1 MPPERSL
8 LISMPEIAEL
18 AGVQRPVVT
27 VWRRR
32 YNGSFPPPVADD
44 AGRPLF
50 DAQAILDW
58 LVATGRANRETLEPD
73 LRQYTLWHLGSRMKP
88 EDLIAFAT
96 ALICLRGLD
105 DDEPLQSGTGWPG
118 NLDERASRVDPSDLL
133 LLSEIRALSDDAG
146 WLVHAIDELV
156 EAAWGCRQ
164 AFERLLAT
172 RNRLNAHTLYRDAI
186 SPDLAGLM
194 AAISGA
200 NEQAAT
206 HGVVDVVDPW
216 AGTGDLLTA
225 VVAAIGEKGQ
235 PRISAVT
242 SSEQMSRLLRRR
254 LRMWELPMAD
264 VDVRSRTRPPATVA
278 WRVLVTAL
286 PYRPQENRSREEHLR
301 SLARLATGLGPGQ
314 SAVVLAPADLLAE
327 QMPPTQAGI
336 RSELLRSEAVEA
348 IIMLPGGLMPFRP
361 GYQTSLWVLRRDES
375 GRGQGRV
382 LHADIS
388 DRPLTAQMVDDLVE
402 DVTTWRREGYHPA
415 AHRRALATPVR
426 VADLLSGHSSLTGP
440 RGLELPE
447 ANTLRHSQVALLLD
461 LQTHLAEHA
470 RQPLS
475 PPLTVNMAAREDEG
489 RQTVTIGTLIKKEQ
503 VKRLKGARIAA
514 EHVGGGGHHRVIGIP
529 ELTGQARPGYRRI
542 DRLVL
547 AERYP
552 RVRLTEPGDVIVAI
566 TAEVMTLVDVDGFSV
581 VEYPAAVLRVDGPG
595 QTLTPRTLAAL
606 IANTP
611 SGRASGAVRSRRL
624 DEISIPVLEPDEV
637 VALDDLLDEL
647 DQRRRY
653 AQEQVE
659 TLDTLRRTAVR
670 GIADGTLTITPNH
683 L

>member
-1 MPPERSL
+1 MPIEGSV

-32 YNGSFPPPVADD
+32 YNGSFPRPVGGD

-73 LRQYTLWHLGSRMKP
+73 LRQYALWHLGTQMKP

-105 DDEPLQSGTGWPG
+105 GDEPLQSDMGWARV
-118 NLDERASRVDPSDLL
+118 LAERASRVDPSDLL
-133 LLSEIRALSDDAG
+133 LLSEIKALPNDAG

-156 EAAWGCRQ
+156 DAAWGCRQ
-164 AFERLLAT
+164 AFERLFAT
-172 RNRLNAHTLYRDAI
+172 RNRLNVPTLYRDAI
-186 SPDLAGLM
+186 SPDLAKFM

-200 NEQAAT
+200 SEHAAA
-206 HGVVDVVDPW
+206 HGTVIVVDPW

-235 PRISAVT
+235 PTVSAVT
-242 SSEQMSRLLRRR
+242 RGEALSRLLRRR
-254 LRMWELPMAD
+254 MRMWELPAAD
-264 VDVRSRTRPPATVA
+264 IDVRTQSRPSANMA
-278 WRVLVTAL
+278 WQVLVTAL
-286 PYRPQENRSREEHLR
+286 PYRPQENRSRERQLR
-301 SLARLATGLGPGQ
+301 FLARLATDLGPGQ
-314 SAVVLAPADLLAE
+314 SAVVLGPADLLAE

-336 RSELLRSEAVEA
+336 RSEMLRTDAVEA
-348 IIMLPGGLMPFRP
+348 IVTLPGGLMPFRP
-361 GYQTSLWVLRRDES
+361 GYQAGLWMLRRDES

-382 LHADIS
+382 LHADVS
-388 DRPLTAQMVDDLVE
+388 DRPLTAQVVNDLVE

-415 AHRRALATPVR
+415 AHRRALTTPVR
-426 VADLLSGHSSLTGP
+426 VADLLSGHSTL
-440 RGLELPE
+440 RGLREPELPE
-447 ANTLRHSQVALLLD
+447 ASTLRQSRVALLLD
-461 LQTHLAEHA
+461 LQTRLAEHV
-470 RQPLS
+470 RQPL
-475 PPLTVNMAAREDEG
+475 PPALTANIAAREDEG
-489 RQTVTIGTLIKKEQ
+489 RPTVTVGTLIKKEQ

-514 EHVGGGGHHRVIGIP
+514 EHIADGGHHRVIGIP
-529 ELTGQARPGYRRI
+529 ELTGQAQPGHRMI

-566 TAEVMTLVDVDGFSV
+566 TADVVAIVDIDGFSV
-581 VEYPAAVLRVDGPG
+581 VEYPAAVLRVNSEG

-606 IANTP
+606 IASAP
-611 SGRASGAVRSRRL
+611 SRRAPGAVRSRRL
-624 DEISIPVLEPDEV
+624 DEIPVPVLEPDEAG
-637 VALDDLLDEL
+637 ALDELLIDL
-647 DQRRRY
+647 DQRRRR
-653 AQEQVE
+653 AQEQIDI
-659 TLDTLRRTAVR
+659 LDTLRRTSVT
-670 GIADGTLTITPNH
+670 GIADGTLTITANH
-683 L
+683 P

>member
-1 MPPERSL
+1 MPPERGL

-32 YNGSFPPPVADD
+32 HNGSFPRPVGGD

-50 DAQAILDW
+50 EAQAILDW

-73 LRQYTLWHLGSRMKP
+73 LRQYALWHLGSRMKP

-105 DDEPLQSGTGWPG
+105 GDEPLQSGAGWAVD
-118 NLDERASRVDPSDLL
+118 LDARASHIDPADLL
-133 LLSEIRALSDDAG
+133 LLSEIRALPDDAG

-172 RNRLNAHTLYRDAI
+172 RNRLNAPALYRDAI
-186 SPDLAGLM
+186 SPDLTGLM

-200 NEQAAT
+200 SEQAAT
-206 HGVVDVVDPW
+206 HNTVAVVDPW

-225 VVAAIGEKGQ
+225 VVAAIGENGQ

-242 SSEQMSRLLRRR
+242 GSEQMSRLLRRR
-254 LRMWELPMAD
+254 LSVWELPMAD
-264 VDVRSRTRPPATVA
+264 VDVRTRSRPPATTD

-286 PYRPQENRSREEHLR
+286 PYRPQENRSREGHLR
-301 SLARLATGLGPGQ
+301 FLARLATDLGPGQ
-314 SAVVLAPADLLAE
+314 AAVVLGPADLLAE

-336 RSELLRSEAVEA
+336 RSEILRTDAVEA
-348 IIMLPGGLMPFRP
+348 IITLPGGLMPFRP
-361 GYQTSLWVLRRDES
+361 GYQASLWVLRRDES
-375 GRGQGRV
+375 GRGQGR
-382 LHADIS
+382 LLQADVS
-388 DRPLTAQMVDDLVE
+388 DRPLTAQVVNDLVE
-402 DVTTWRREGYHPA
+402 DVTTWRRGGYHPA
-415 AHRRALATPVR
+415 AHRRALTTPVR

-440 RGLELPE
+440 RRPELPE
-447 ANTLRHSQVALLLD
+447 ANTLRHSRVALLLD
-461 LQTHLAEHA
+461 LQTQLAEHA
-470 RQPLS
+470 QHALP
-475 PPLTVNMAAREDEG
+475 PPLTANMAAREDEA
-489 RQTVTIGTLIKKEQ
+489 RPTVTIGTLIKKEQ

-514 EHVGGGGHHRVIGIP
+514 EHVTDGGHHRVIGIP
-529 ELTGQARPGYRRI
+529 ELTGQARPGHRMV

-566 TAEVMTLVDVDGFSV
+566 TADVMALVDIDGFSIA
-581 VEYPAAVLRVDGPG
+581 EYPAAVLRVNSEGR
-595 QTLTPRTLAAL
+595 TLTPRTLVAL
-606 IANTP
+606 IGSAP
-611 SGRASGAVRSRRL
+611 SGRAPGAVRSRRL
-624 DEISIPVLEPDEV
+624 DEIPVPVLEPDEV
-637 VALDDLLDEL
+637 GALEELLLDL
-647 DQRRRY
+647 DQRRRH
-653 AQEQVE
+653 AQEQID
-659 TLDTLRRTAVR
+659 TLDTLRRTAVI

-683 L
+683 P

>member
-1 MPPERSL
+1 MQPERGL

-32 YNGSFPPPVADD
+32 HNGSFPRPVGGD

-73 LRQYTLWHLGSRMKP
+73 LRQYALWHLGSGMKP

-96 ALICLRGLD
+96 ALVCLRGLD
-105 DDEPLQSGTGWPG
+105 GDEPLQSGVGWAG
-118 NLDERASRVDPSDLL
+118 DLDERASRVDPSDLL
-133 LLSEIRALSDDAG
+133 LLSEIRALPDDAG

-172 RNRLNAHTLYRDAI
+172 RNRLNAPTLYRDAI
-186 SPDLAGLM
+186 SPDLTGLM

-200 NEQAAT
+200 SEQAAT
-206 HGVVDVVDPW
+206 HSTVAVVDPW

-225 VVAAIGEKGQ
+225 VVAAIGESGQ

-242 SSEQMSRLLRRR
+242 GSEQMSRLLRRR
-254 LRMWELPMAD
+254 LRVWELPMAD
-264 VDVRSRTRPPATVA
+264 VDVRARSRPPATTD

-286 PYRPQENRSREEHLR
+286 PYRPQENRSREGHLR
-301 SLARLATGLGPGQ
+301 FLARLATDLGPGQ
-314 SAVVLAPADLLAE
+314 AAVVLGPADLLAE

-336 RSELLRSEAVEA
+336 RSEILRTDAVEA
-348 IIMLPGGLMPFRP
+348 IITLPGGLMPFRP
-361 GYQTSLWVLRRDES
+361 GYQASLWVLRRDES

-382 LHADIS
+382 LHADVS
-388 DRPLTAQMVDDLVE
+388 DRPLTGQVVNDLVE
-402 DVTTWRREGYHPA
+402 DVTTWRRDGYHPA
-415 AHRRALATPVR
+415 AHRRALTTPVR

-440 RGLELPE
+440 RQPELPE
-447 ANTLRHSQVALLLD
+447 ANTLRHSRVALLLD
-461 LQTHLAEHA
+461 LQTQLAEHA
-470 RQPLS
+470 HQPLP
-475 PPLTVNMAAREDEG
+475 PPLTANMAAREDEA
-489 RQTVTIGTLIKKEQ
+489 RPTVTIGTLIKKEQ

-514 EHVGGGGHHRVIGIP
+514 EHVAGGGHHRVIGIP
-529 ELTGQARPGYRRI
+529 ELTGHARPGHRMI

-552 RVRLTEPGDVIVAI
+552 RARLTEPGDVIVAI
-566 TAEVMTLVDVDGFSV
+566 TADVMALVDVDGFSV
-581 VEYPAAVLRVDGPG
+581 AEYPAAVLRVNGAG

-606 IANTP
+606 IATAP
-611 SGRASGAVRSRRL
+611 SGRAPGAVRSRRL
-624 DEISIPVLEPDEV
+624 DEIPVPVLEPDEV
-637 VALDDLLDEL
+637 GALDELLFDL
-647 DQRRRY
+647 DQRRCR
-653 AQEQVE
+653 AQEQIDI
-659 TLDTLRRTAVR
+659 LDTLQRTAVT
-670 GIADGTLTITPNH
+670 GIADGTLTITLNH